1 MISEDARALMDY
13 IKALINDEQ
22 LDIVLPEK
30 FTEDDDFQELDQAMR
45 EIRDFSLA
53 LGKGNLSQ
61 GIYGSGIV
69 LKSMETFQKQFKYF
83 GSKAYDIIPQ
93 SLSVGDKLTFD
104 FSDIFDS
111 MNKQIEHSIKKFTE
125 SYENFEMIFRNI
137 PDATAIISM
146 ADRKV
151 IAVNQTFLEI
161 TGLIEE
167 EVINQHVNI
176 LQLGMSD
183 AAFADAYDEFVQRKY
198 YKNIET
204 IYKNKLNED
213 SFWNISLKIITI
225 GGADCML
232 TVIRDVTAIKELE
245 KKLRESEERH
255 RLLIDN
261 AGDIISTVNLK
272 GEFTYISPSVE
283 KITGYTVDEVMNHYL
298 DINYFLPD
306 ALKVMKKTL
315 EIVNRM
321 VKNGQHFDAVRFE
334 QRQLRK
340 DGTSI
345 FTDTIMSGIYDEENQ
360 FKEILGVTRDITEK
374 VRLRDEIIKLSETD
388 KLTQL
393 YNRYKL
399 DDALEREFKRS
410 KRTQSPFAVIL
421 LDIDNFKQVNDIFGH
436 QAGDI
441 ILKELA
447 GVLKKSIRT
456 TDIVGRWGGEEFI
469 FILPDTNETGAMLLA
484 EKIRTRISATHFT
497 HPEKIT
503 GSLGVSV
510 YRGDSA
516 VATIISRADQ
526 ALYTAKHH
534 GRNQVQVI

>member
-1 MISEDARALMDY
+1 MISEDAKALMNY

-22 LDIVLPEK
+22 LGVLPEK
-30 FTEDDDFQELDQAMR
+30 FAEDDEFQELDQAMR

-53 LGKGNLSQ
+53 LGNGNLSHD
-61 GIYGSGIV
+61 IYGSGIV
-69 LKSMETFQKQFKYF
+69 VKSMESFQKQFKYF
-83 GSKAYDIIPQ
+83 AAKAYDIIPQ
-93 SLSVGDKLTFD
+93 GLSISDKRSFD

-111 MNKQIEHSIKKFTE
+111 MNQQIEHSIKKFTE
-125 SYENFEMIFRNI
+125 SCENFEMIFRNI
-137 PDATAIISM
+137 PDATVIISM
-146 ADRKV
+146 EDRKV

-161 TGLIEE
+161 TGLSEE
-167 EVINQHVNI
+167 EVIDQHVNI

-183 AAFADAYDEFVQRKY
+183 TEFNDAYDEFEQRKY

-204 IYKNKLNED
+204 TYKNKLNEEF
-213 SFWNISLKIITI
+213 FWNISLKIITI
-225 GGADCML
+225 GGAECML

-298 DINYFLPD
+298 EINYFLPD

-315 EIVNRM
+315 EIINRM
-321 VKNGQHFDAVRFE
+321 VKSGQHFNSVQFE
-334 QRQLRK
+334 QQQFHK
-340 DGTSI
+340 DGTPI
-345 FTDTIMSGIYDEENQ
+345 FTDTIMSGIYDEQNQ

-374 VRLRDEIIKLSETD
+374 VKLRDEIIKLSETD

-421 LDIDNFKQVNDIFGH
+421 LDIDHFKQVNDIFGH
-436 QAGDI
+436 QAGDV
-441 ILKELA
+441 ILKEMA
-447 GVLKKSIRT
+447 DVFKKSIRA

-469 FILPDTNETGAMLLA
+469 FILPDTNEDGAMLLA
-484 EKIRTRISATHFT
+484 EKIRMRISTTHFS
-497 HPEKIT
+497 HPQKIT

-510 YRGDSA
+510 YRGDRA
-516 VATIISRADQ
+516 IGTIISRADQ
-526 ALYTAKHH
+526 ALYAAKHN
-534 GRNQVQVI
+534 GRNQVRMI

>member
-1 MISEDARALMDY
+1 MISEDAKTLMNY

-22 LDIVLPEK
+22 LDTLPEK
-30 FTEDDDFQELDQAMR
+30 FVEDDEFQELDQAMR

-53 LGKGNLSQ
+53 LGKGNLSHD
-61 GIYGSGIV
+61 IYGSGIV
-69 LKSMETFQKQFKYF
+69 EKSIESFQKQFKYF
-83 GSKAYDIIPQ
+83 ASKAYDIIPQ
-93 SLSVGDKLTFD
+93 GLSISDKLSFD
-104 FSDIFDS
+104 FSNIFDS
-111 MNKQIEHSIKKFTE
+111 MNQQIEHSIKKFTE

-137 PDATAIISM
+137 PDATVIISM
-146 ADRKV
+146 QDRKV

-183 AAFADAYDEFVQRKY
+183 TEFNDAYDEFEQRKY

-204 IYKNKLNED
+204 TYKNKLNEEF
-213 SFWNISLKIITI
+213 FWNISLKIITI
-225 GGADCML
+225 GGAESML

-283 KITGYTVDEVMNHYL
+283 KITGYTVDEVINHYQE
-298 DINYFLPD
+298 INYFLPD

-315 EIVNRM
+315 EIINRM
-321 VKNGQHFDAVRFE
+321 VKSGQHFDAVQFE
-334 QRQLRK
+334 QRQFHK
-340 DGTSI
+340 DGTPI
-345 FTDTIMSGIYDEENQ
+345 FTDTIMSGIYDEQNQ

-374 VRLRDEIIKLSETD
+374 VKLRDEIIKLSETD

-421 LDIDNFKQVNDIFGH
+421 LDIDHFKQVNDIFGH
-436 QAGDI
+436 QAGDV

-447 GVLKKSIRT
+447 DAFKKSIRA

-469 FILPDTNETGAMLLA
+469 FILPDTNEAGAMLLA
-484 EKIRTRISATHFT
+484 EKIRMRISATHFS

-516 VATIISRADQ
+516 AGTIISRADQ
-526 ALYTAKHH
+526 ALYAAKHH
-534 GRNQVQVI
+534 GRNQVRMI